1 MSVILML
8 CNYIVVEIAQEDRIM
23 SNLSENLKN
32 FRLLR
37 GLSQADLAKIVHRS
51 PNVISNW
58 ERGINSPDVE
68 IVEQICKLFKVTP
81 NMMYGWDESEELKE
95 FLDEKAQMIRE
106 MDDMIK
112 QKEELENRIKHYS
125 EKISRRK

>member
-1 MSVILML
+1 
-8 CNYIVVEIAQEDRIM
+8 M
-23 SNLSENLKN
+23 SNLSENIKN

-37 GLSQADLAKIVHRS
+37 GMSQADLAKIVHRS

-58 ERGINSPDVE
+58 EKGINSPDVE
-68 IVEQICKLFKVTP
+68 IVEQLCRLFKVTP
-81 NMMYGWDESEELKE
+81 NMIYGWDESEELKE
-95 FLDEKAQMIRE
+95 FLNEKARMIRE

-112 QKEELENRIKHYS
+112 EKEELETKIKQFS

>member
-1 MSVILML
+1 
-8 CNYIVVEIAQEDRIM
+8 M
-23 SNLSENLKN
+23 SNLSENIKN

-37 GLSQADLAKIVHRS
+37 GFSQADLARIVHRS

-68 IVEQICKLFKVTP
+68 IVEQMCKLFKVTP
-81 NMMYGWDESEELKE
+81 NMMYGWDESQELKE

>member
-1 MSVILML
+1 
-8 CNYIVVEIAQEDRIM
+8 M
-23 SNLSENLKN
+23 SNLSENIKN

-68 IVEQICKLFKVTP
+68 IVEQMCQLFKVTP

-112 QKEELENRIKHYS
+112 QKEELESKIKQFS

>member
-1 MSVILML
+1 ML
-8 CNYIVVEIAQEDRIM
+8 CNFIVVKIAPEDRIM

-37 GLSQADLAKIVHRS
+37 GLSQADLARIVHRS

>member
-1 MSVILML
+1 
-8 CNYIVVEIAQEDRIM
+8 M
-23 SNLSENLKN
+23 SNLSENIKN

-37 GLSQADLAKIVHRS
+37 RMSQADLAKIVHRS
-51 PNVISNW
+51 PNVVSNW

-68 IVEQICKLFKVTP
+68 IVEQMCRLFKVTP

-112 QKEELENRIKHYS
+112 QKEELESRIKDFS

>member
-1 MSVILML
+1 ML
-8 CNYIVVEIAQEDRIM
+8 CNFIVVKIAQEDRIM

>member
-1 MSVILML
+1 
-8 CNYIVVEIAQEDRIM
+8 M
-23 SNLSENLKN
+23 SNLSENIKN

-37 GLSQADLAKIVHRS
+37 GMSQAELAKIVHRS

-58 ERGINSPDVE
+58 EKGINNPDVE
-68 IVEQICKLFKVTP
+68 IVEQLCRLFKVTP
-81 NMMYGWDESEELKE
+81 NMIYGWDESEELKE
-95 FLDEKAQMIRE
+95 FLNEKARMIRE

-112 QKEELENRIKHYS
+112 QKEELETKIKQFS

>member
-1 MSVILML
+1 ML
-8 CNYIVVEIAQEDRIM
+8 CNFIVVKIAQEDWIM
-23 SNLSENLKN
+23 SNLSENIKN

-37 GLSQADLAKIVHRS
+37 GLSQADLARIVHRS

-68 IVEQICKLFKVTP
+68 IVEQMCKLFKVTP
-81 NMMYGWDESEELKE
+81 NMMYGWDESQELKE

-125 EKISRRK
+125 ERISRRK